1 MYLLCMSDLT
11 SILCNAIPVVG
22 KVSRQIPLL
31 VAGLFIVRC
40 RREIGAV
47 VKGTVSEMSES

>member
-1 MYLLCMSDLT
+1 MYLLCMSDLI

-31 VAGLFIVRC
+31 AAGLFTVRC
-40 RREIGAV
+40 RRETGAV